1 MTKLNRCKNFLAVS
15 LWALKLKQLAPLFC
29 RRSHVTGMT
38 RVTYAEDVLPEKTHG
53 TQHCNT
59 SPGSWPCHCHEDRF
73 AEILESCQCNQKRS
87 LAKLHRGVG
96 FLQSSLH
103 AEITRKTAFSISSE
117 LTSTNAF
124 LRQSSIHSILTR
136 NRRPLHVSLASG
148 SLRQGQGWQGTTQ
161 TAGCCLGCLTM
172 LPVVGTVS
180 GK

>member
-103 AEITRKTAFSISSE
+103 AEITRKTAFQYFQRVDLNKCFSAAIFDSFNPHEKQASSACF
-117 LTSTNAF
+117 LGQRKPAPRPRLAGHNTNRGVLFGLFDYAP
-124 LRQSSIHSILTR
+124 
-136 NRRPLHVSLASG
+136 RRWYSFG
-148 SLRQGQGWQGTTQ
+148 
-161 TAGCCLGCLTM
+161 
-172 LPVVGTVS
+172 
-180 GK
+180 